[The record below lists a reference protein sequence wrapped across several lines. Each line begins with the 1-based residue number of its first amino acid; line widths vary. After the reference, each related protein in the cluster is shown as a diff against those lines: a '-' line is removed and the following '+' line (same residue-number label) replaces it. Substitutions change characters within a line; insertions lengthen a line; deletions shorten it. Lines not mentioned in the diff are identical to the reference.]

1 MNVADGRAP
10 WSAGMAA
17 ASVAAVAIFIM
28 PGSVGEYR
36 LSKWALAGVLVAALA
51 VFVFGAV
58 RRSQIGFRSLDL
70 RLCAL
75 AAVTTAAAVIA
86 PLESTEYAIAHVG
99 AAMRWGLG
107 LAFAYLT
114 ALSLAAGGRSA
125 HRQSAMI
132 LIGAAGICALVV
144 ALQAATIY
152 PFTHL
157 IREDPEFRTLGT
169 FGNPNWAAA
178 FLLTIVPICLAL
190 RRDSASPRGSSWLLA
205 LAVLIG
211 LAVIGTRSKGGIL
224 ALTAGIAIFKILEP
238 GIHSRVRWMTV
249 SAVAIAAGGVL
260 AIAAA
265 GQLSA
270 VSWIRGRVFL
280 WKAALP
286 MLAERPWTGVG
297 LGGFPAEY
305 PTGAARVIAGNPTA
319 FMPLNSIEFLYN
331 EPLQLAVEGGVPAA
345 VLFMALVGLSIHAAF
360 RHGDSL
366 SRGVGSGLAAL
377 SVYSLVDAPFQ
388 IPATGMLLW
397 FMLGWTMARFGR
409 DSRARA
415 SVESVPP
422 ATVVFAAAAMLGIVV
437 FGMLQGAR
445 FVAGNAL
452 WTAGT
457 RAMSVGDHTT
467 AVSRLT
473 AAVRYLPENGRLR
486 VLLGRALAA
495 HGQTEAALSEFDA
508 ALRVQFD
515 FDTAFFRLEMLEQL
529 RGPSAVLREWEVLA
543 RMFPLL
549 VSPNYHIGRIRW
561 QDGDLDGAATAF
573 GQILATRQDT
583 TLAAMYQHEAR
594 AMLHRIEEARQT
606 R

>member
-1 MNVADGRAP
+1 
-10 WSAGMAA
+10 MAA
-17 ASVAAVAIFIM
+17 ASVAALAVFIL

-36 LSKWALAGVLVAALA
+36 LAKWALAGVLLA
-51 VFVFGAV
+51 VLTGIVFDTV
-58 RRSQIGFRSLDL
+58 RRSQIVFRSLDR
-70 RLCAL
+70 RLCVL
-75 AAVTTAAAVIA
+75 AAVTTAAAVIT
-86 PLESTEYAIAHVG
+86 PLGSTEYPIAHVG
-99 AAMRWGLG
+99 ATMRWGLG

-125 HRQSAMI
+125 QRLSAMI

-144 ALQAATIY
+144 ALQAATVY

-157 IREDPEFRTLGT
+157 IREDPEFRALGT

-178 FLLTIVPICLAL
+178 FLLAIVPICLAL
-190 RRDSASPRGSSWLLA
+190 RRDSASGRSRSWLLA

-224 ALTAGIAIFKILEP
+224 ALTAGIAIFTILEP

-249 SAVAIAAGGVL
+249 SAAAIAAGGVL

-265 GQLSA
+265 GQLST

-319 FMPLNSIEFLYN
+319 FMPLNTIEFLYN

-345 VLFMALVGLSIHAAF
+345 ALFAALLGLSLHAAF
-360 RHGDSL
+360 RRGDNL

-377 SVYSLVDAPFQ
+377 SLHSLVDAPLQ
-388 IPATGMLLW
+388 IPATAMLFWL
-397 FMLGWTMARFGR
+397 MLGWIMAGHGR
-409 DSRARA
+409 DSPERAHVERVPRA
-415 SVESVPP
+415 I
-422 ATVVFAAAAMLGIVV
+422 VVFAAAAMLVIVA

-445 FVAGNAL
+445 FLAGSAQ

-457 RAMSVGDHTT
+457 RAMNVGDHAT
-467 AVSRLT
+467 AVNRLT

-495 HGQTEAALSEFDA
+495 DGQTEAALSEFDA
-508 ALRVQFD
+508 ALRMQFD

-529 RGPSAVLREWEVLA
+529 RGPSAVLREWEALA
-543 RMFPLL
+543 RAFPLL

-561 QDGDLDGAATAF
+561 QKGDLDGAAEAF
-573 GQILATRQDT
+573 GRILATRQDT
-583 TLAAMYQHEAR
+583 TLATMFQHEAR
-594 AMLHRIEEARQT
+594 AMLHRIEEARQI